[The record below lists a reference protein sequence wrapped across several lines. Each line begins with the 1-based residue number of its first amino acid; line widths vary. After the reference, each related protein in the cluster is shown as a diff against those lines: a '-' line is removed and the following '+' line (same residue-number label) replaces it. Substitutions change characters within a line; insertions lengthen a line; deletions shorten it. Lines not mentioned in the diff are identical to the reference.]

1 MSENETPDS
10 NVQRLPGGHPGKLH
24 SADGEQWPVRVFE
37 RDQDELMLVLL
48 FNADNGHSP
57 DGDEIAAEHVEPLL
71 LEYASGHGLVR
82 FRGEAVLEDH
92 DLVRFHAVEG
102 PEVLQ
107 RREFV
112 RVEASQPV
120 MVATDEGPQ
129 VDAHTVDVSGGG
141 LLLTGLD
148 ALEIDTPVR
157 FKLHL
162 HTGEAPIEG
171 NARVVRTSADGKR
184 GVVFEEISRQD
195 RQRLIRFVFD
205 RQRAALART
214 RGPIR

>member
-1 MSENETPDS
+1 MSDNEKPES
-10 NVQRLPGGHPGKLH
+10 NVQRLPGGHPGKLQ
-24 SADGEQWPVRVFE
+24 SSSGEQWPVRVFE
-37 RDQDELMLVLL
+37 REQDELMLVLL

-57 DGDEIAAEHVEPLL
+57 NGDEIEADPVEPLL

-112 RVEASQPV
+112 RVAASQPV
-120 MVATDEGPQ
+120 MVATEEEQ
-129 VDAHTVDVSGGG
+129 VDAHTVDISGGG

-184 GVVFEEISRQD
+184 GVVFEEISRVD

-205 RQRAALART
+205 RQRAALAKT